1 MILRAG
7 FNRPVL
13 LSYFC
18 TDTIAMRTILMY
30 MLLLLPLLMAG
41 QRTRCDI
48 DQRFR
53 LSTDDPLYQLFQSR
67 VKQVIHQGNVE
78 PRTESFFP
86 VVIHVVMREP
96 VQPVSVAQ
104 AIQQLDVLNADFAGH
119 GNNLSKLSD
128 EFRTFIGDAQMKFCL
143 ATVDPQGQPTSGIT
157 HTITTVEDI
166 ALQSG
171 DGGRIAIHWDELG
184 GKAGWDPTRYINIW
198 IGEYGGILGSA
209 SFPGMANFS
218 EEIGLVIDPKYFGS
232 IGAAGNSGFYSGGHT
247 LTHEMGHFFGLKH
260 IWGQGTSEDCSDS
273 DEIEDTPNASGPYY
287 DCPQGLQESCGTSNM
302 YQNFMDFTD
311 DRCLAAFTHDQVTLM
326 QASATVYYPDLDVE
340 GSCSVDADTFDT
352 WYDQLVWA
360 YDPSSGTYVIYNTD
374 GWMGKI
380 EVQVFSVDGRLV
392 LEDKWKNQLS
402 YLLDLSNVAVGVY
415 VVRMIADDVE
425 FVRKVVSCEW

>member
-1 MILRAG
+1 MIRQAD

-41 QRTRCDI
+41 QRNRCDV
-48 DQRFR
+48 DQRFG
-53 LSTDDPLYQLFQSR
+53 LTKEDSAYQSFLLR
-67 VKQVIHQGNVE
+67 IEQGIATGQIE
-78 PRTESFFP
+78 TRTETYFP

-119 GNNLSKLSD
+119 GNNIGKLSD
-128 EFRTFIGDAQMKFCL
+128 EFRALVGDAQMKFCL
-143 ATVDPQGQPTSGIT
+143 TTVDPQGQPTSGIT
-157 HTITTVEDI
+157 HTITTVKDI

-184 GKAGWDPTRYINIW
+184 GKTIWDPTRYINIW

-209 SFPGMANFS
+209 SFPGMANNLG
-218 EEIGLVIDPKYFGS
+218 EIGLVIDPKYFGS

-260 IWGQGTSEDCSDS
+260 IWGQGTGEDCNDS
-273 DEIEDTPNASGPYY
+273 DDIDDTPNAAGPYY

-311 DRCLAAFTHDQVTLM
+311 DRCLAAFTHDQVALM
-326 QASATVYYPDLDVE
+326 QTSAAVYYPDLDVE
-340 GSCSVDADTFDT
+340 GSCTVDADTFDT
-352 WYDQLVWA
+352 WYDQLVWS

-374 GWMGKI
+374 GWIGKI
-380 EVQVFSVDGRLV
+380 EVQVYSVDGRLV
-392 LEDKWKNQLS
+392 LEDVWEDQLS
-402 YLLDLSNVAVGVY
+402 YLIDLSNVAAGVY
-415 VVRMIADDVE
+415 VVRLVSGEEE
-425 FVRKVVSCEW
+425 FVRKIVSVE